1 MSFALLHDF
10 PHMLPTSPDLTSYAG
25 FITAGD
31 HQINL
36 HIELAAPA
44 TMSGARYE
52 GGTKASIPH

>member
-1 MSFALLHDF
+1 MTMSF

-31 HQINL
+31 HQINV

-52 GGTKASIPH
+52 GGTKASISY